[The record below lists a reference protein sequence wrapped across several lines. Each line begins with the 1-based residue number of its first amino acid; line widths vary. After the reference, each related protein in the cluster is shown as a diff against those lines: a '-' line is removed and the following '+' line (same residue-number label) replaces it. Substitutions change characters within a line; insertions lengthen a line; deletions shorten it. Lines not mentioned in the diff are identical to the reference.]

1 MTDQTSPAAAKK
13 VAMCDLQWSGERR
26 FDLTGAGGG
35 TVTIGG
41 GVGPGPVETLLGALA
56 ACTCYDVL
64 DILDKRRTPP
74 TGIRVETRGDRA
86 AAVPA
91 RLENASLVYHIEGAD
106 IAPEHAVRAVQL
118 SVEKYCSV
126 KNSLD
131 PAMPVTWRVFLN
143 GTDVTP

>member
-1 MTDQTSPAAAKK
+1 MTEPTTAPAKK
-13 VAMCDLQWSGERR
+13 IAVCDLQWTGERR
-26 FDLTGAGGG
+26 FDITGAGGG

-41 GVGPGPVETLLGALA
+41 GPGPGPVEALLGALA

-74 TGIRVETRGDRA
+74 AAIRVETRGDRA

-91 RLENASLVYHIEGAD
+91 RLENAELVYHVNGEGL
-106 IAPEHAVRAVQL
+106 APEHVLRAVQL

-131 PAMPVTWRVFLN
+131 PAMPVTWRVLLN